1 MIREYLQKKI
11 MYLNIIYKSYRFKVF
26 DVWIER
32 SYIND
37 GKYINWILFNLNKL
51 GISIDEFIIKKG
63 SRFNSEIKD
72 LSTLIRDN
80 GIIGR
85 GTLFLALGKPTT
97 SNSSIIRLSLG
108 EISKEQRDSL
118 EYDFEEI

>member
-1 MIREYLQKKI
+1 MFELKDRIS
-11 MYLNIIYKSYRFKVF
+11 MM
-26 DVWIER
+26 
-32 SYIND
+32 
-37 GKYINWILFNLNKL
+37 L